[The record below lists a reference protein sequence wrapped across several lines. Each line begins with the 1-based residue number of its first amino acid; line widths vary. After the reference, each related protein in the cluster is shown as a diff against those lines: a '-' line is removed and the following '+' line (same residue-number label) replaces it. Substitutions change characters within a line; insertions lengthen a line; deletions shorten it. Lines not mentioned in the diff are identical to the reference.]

1 MVTENRRYYWLQL
14 KDDFFNSKEMKL
26 MRKLPGG
33 EEITIIYLK
42 MMLISLSEQ
51 GKLYFE
57 GLAEDLAEE
66 LSLIIDEDPEAIR
79 LTLMFLTKKKLL
91 TTSDDYQFNLE
102 QVPEMIGSETASARR
117 VRKHREN
124 QKALQCNSDVTKCNG
139 DIDIDIDIDI
149 DKGQKPQSDVYEEI
163 IKYLNEKTGSHF
175 KPTSKSTQRL
185 INGRLSENYT
195 IEDFK
200 YVIDVKTN
208 EWKDNTKMSK
218 YLTPDTLFNA
228 SKFEKYRNQQM
239 PKQQN
244 VQKQDERLGF

>member
-42 MMLISLSEQ
+42 MMLASLAER
-51 GKLYFE
+51 GKLFFE

-91 TTSDDYQFNLE
+91 TTSDNYQFNLE
-102 QVPEMIGSETASARR
+102 QVPERVGSETASTRR
-117 VRKHREN
+117 SRKHRET
-124 QKALQCNSDVTKCNG
+124 QKALQCNTTATKGNG
-139 DIDIDIDIDI
+139 DIDIDIDI

-239 PKQQN
+239 PKQPN
-244 VQKQDERLGF
+244 IQKQDERLGF

>member
-42 MMLISLSEQ
+42 MMLASLAEQ

-91 TTSDDYQFNLE
+91 TTSDNYQFNLE
-102 QVPEMIGSETASARR
+102 QVPEMVGSETASTRR
-117 VRKHREN
+117 SRKHRET
-124 QKALQCNSDVTKCNG
+124 QKALQCNTTATKGNG
-139 DIDIDIDIDI
+139 NIDIDI

-208 EWKDNTKMSK
+208 EWKNNTKMSK

>member
-42 MMLISLSEQ
+42 MMLVSLSEQ

-91 TTSDDYQFNLE
+91 TTSDNYQFNLE

-139 DIDIDIDIDI
+139 DIDIDIDL

>member
-14 KDDFFNSKEMKL
+14 KEDFFNSKEMKL

-42 MMLISLSEQ
+42 MMLVSLAEQ

-79 LTLMFLTKKKLL
+79 LALMFLTKKKLL
-91 TTSDDYQFNLE
+91 TTSDNYQFNLE

-124 QKALQCNSDVTKCNG
+124 QKTLQCNTDVTKCN
-139 DIDIDIDIDI
+139 
-149 DKGQKPQSDVYEEI
+149 
-163 IKYLNEKTGSHF
+163 
-175 KPTSKSTQRL
+175 
-185 INGRLSENYT
+185 
-195 IEDFK
+195 
-200 YVIDVKTN
+200 
-208 EWKDNTKMSK
+208 
-218 YLTPDTLFNA
+218 
-228 SKFEKYRNQQM
+228 
-239 PKQQN
+239 
-244 VQKQDERLGF
+244 

>member
-42 MMLISLSEQ
+42 MMLASLAEQ

-66 LSLIIDEDPEAIR
+66 LSLIIDEDSEAIR

-91 TTSDDYQFNLE
+91 TTSDNYQFNLE
-102 QVPEMIGSETASARR
+102 QVPEMVGSETASTRR
-117 VRKHREN
+117 SRKHRET
-124 QKALQCNSDVTKCNG
+124 QKALQCNTTATKGNG
-139 DIDIDIDIDI
+139 DIDIDIDI

-239 PKQQN
+239 PKQPN